1 MLILKTYK
9 GVNMQIE
16 KGFRITIPADV
27 AAGAQFQ
34 EGMQLE
40 WLVAPELLVLR
51 PRKKSFFAAGK

>member
-1 MLILKTYK
+1 
-9 GVNMQIE
+9 MQIE